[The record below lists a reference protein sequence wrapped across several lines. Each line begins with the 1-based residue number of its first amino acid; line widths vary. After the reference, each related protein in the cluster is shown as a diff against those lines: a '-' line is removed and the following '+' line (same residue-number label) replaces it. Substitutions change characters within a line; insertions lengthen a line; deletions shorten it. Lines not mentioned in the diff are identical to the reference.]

1 MIISKTPFRISFFGG
16 GTDYPK
22 WYRVKKN
29 VGKVLNVSIDKYSY
43 IVCRYLPPFFNYKYR
58 IRYFKR
64 EETKTIEAI
73 KHPIVRETLKFLK
86 IDKGIELVHHADLPA
101 RSGLGSSSTFTVGLL
116 KVLYELKKKK
126 ITKKLLASQAIFIE
140 QNLVKEIVGSQDQV
154 IASYGGLNK
163 ITFSKNNFYSDFSVK
178 KINCSQQRIK
188 NLESNLMLFFTG
200 LVRTAEIIAKEQV
213 EQIQKNEIILK
224 EMVDI
229 VDEGEKILEKENL
242 KIKEFGKLLDI
253 QWKLKKS
260 LSKNISN
267 KQLDQYYNCGIE
279 AGALGGKLLGAG
291 SGGFLLFYVEKK
303 NQEKVKKNLKKL
315 LHVPFKFETYG
326 SKILYNQNN

>member
-22 WYRVKKN
+22 WYREKN
-29 VGKVLNVSIDKYSY
+29 NIGKVLNVSIDKYSY
-43 IVCRYLPPFFNYKYR
+43 IVCRYLPPYFDYKYR

-64 EETKTIEAI
+64 EETKTIKSI

-86 IDKGIELVHHADLPA
+86 INHGIELVHHADLPA

-116 KVLYELKKKK
+116 KVLYELKKKN
-126 ITKKLLASQAIFIE
+126 ISKKLLASNAIHIE

-154 IASYGGLNK
+154 VASYGGLNK
-163 ITFSKNNFYSDFSVK
+163 IIFLKNNFHSDFLVR
-178 KINCSQQRIK
+178 KIKCSQQRIK

-200 LVRTAEIIAKEQV
+200 FVRTAEKIAKDQV
-213 EQIQKNEIILK
+213 KQIKKNEIILK
-224 EMVDI
+224 EMLDI
-229 VDEGEKILEKENL
+229 VDEGQKILENENS
-242 KIKEFGKLLDI
+242 KMNTFGRLLDI

-267 KQLDQYYNCGIE
+267 ILLDQYYTRGME

-291 SGGFLLFYVEKK
+291 SGGFLLFYVERK
-303 NQEKVKKNLKKL
+303 NQEKVKKNLKNL
-315 LHVPFKFETYG
+315 LHVPFKFEDYG
-326 SKILYNQNN
+326 SRIIYNQSD